1 MGYAETVMLL
11 RDAESES
18 EIVIERM
25 DLDGDVLELRVTLGY
40 GSPASARVGSIR
52 LHRRHFDALAEWI
65 GNYSN
70 DLRNIQWAEENAP
83 RDGGDDE

>member
-11 RDAESES
+11 RDAESET

-25 DLDGDVLELRVTLGY
+25 DVDVDGDALELRVTLGY
-40 GSPASARVGSIR
+40 GSPSSARVGSIR
-52 LHRRHFDALAEWI
+52 LQRRHFDALAEWI
-65 GNYSN
+65 GTYAN

-83 RDGGDDE
+83 REDEE